1 MVRRNRKR
9 KVETAALPA
18 PFTGF
23 MVFAVVCGL
32 VYVWLDCR
40 CEAVGRR
47 LKQAESRR
55 TELNKTL
62 MNEENNW
69 VQARSPANIER
80 SLARYGMKMSWPRP
94 EQIVR
99 IRDDAAPSRLFEN
112 PAAVASYRAAP
123 ARAHP

>member
-1 MVRRNRKR
+1 MARRNRKR

-18 PFTGF
+18 PFAGF
-23 MVFAVVCGL
+23 IVFAVVCGL

-62 MNEENNW
+62 MNEEYKW
-69 VQARSPANIER
+69 VQTRSPANIER
-80 SLARYGMKMSWPRP
+80 SLARYGVKMSWPRQD
-94 EQIVR
+94 QIVR
-99 IRDDAAPSRLFEN
+99 IRDDAAPSRLLDN

-123 ARAHP
+123 AQAVP